1 MQWAG
6 RRWIS
11 VENLWYVRNE
21 HSMGYPHAHAARD
34 GKVKSTGCPH
44 GVRLQNQV
52 SLPTDIPEDRE
63 ILEFSDGHYVVSV
76 ANATPILDFDN
87 DGDLEADDR
96 QIVLATGSIAPEP
109 MALIPEGSD
118 PVILIGPET
127 PVTNLDFGN
136 MSVRTYWYQT
146 YETIP

>member
-1 MQWAG
+1 MPQS
-6 RRWIS
+6 RT
-11 VENLWYVRNE
+11 V
-21 HSMGYPHAHAARD
+21 HSPTIFTTYAPNTSS
-34 GKVKSTGCPH
+34 STGCPAAV
-44 GVRLQNQV
+44 GTARA
-52 SLPTDIPEDRE
+52 
-63 ILEFSDGHYVVSV
+63 YAVSV

-87 DGDLEADDR
+87 DGDLEVDDR